1 MRIGFIGLG
10 KMGGNMALH
19 LLDQGEDLV
28 ITDINRDAAAP
39 MLAAGATWADSPADV
54 AAAADIVLTSL
65 PGPPQV
71 EDVALGPGGILEGIR
86 PGALY
91 VDLSTSTPTLIQ
103 RIAERFAEQG
113 VGVLDA
119 PVSGGMHNSRDGSLT
134 VLVGGSDEHFRRAE
148 PILQHLARILMHVG
162 PSGAGAVAKLVNNAV
177 GLSTLVL
184 LSEVM
189 SIGVKA
195 GIDHQTLLRVLQ
207 NGAYGQGAFLTHLVP
222 NIAFKHAYEPAT
234 FALALGRKDI
244 ALATALGR
252 ELNVPMPMVNLT
264 EQAAVELV
272 ARGHAHI
279 DATSIFSLQE
289 VRSGA
294 KLHDDDAQEISL

>member
-1 MRIGFIGLG
+1 MKIGFIGLG
-10 KMGGNMALH
+10 TMGGNMALH

-39 MLAAGATWADSPADV
+39 ILEAGAAWADSPAEV
-54 AAAADIVLTSL
+54 AAATDIVLSSL

-71 EDVALGPGGILEGIR
+71 EAVALGPGGILEGIR
-86 PGALY
+86 PGSLY

-103 RIAERFAEQG
+103 RIGERFAEQG

-134 VLVGGSDEHFRRAE
+134 VLVGGSDDDFERAE
-148 PILQHLARILMHVG
+148 PVLDHLAKILMHVG
-162 PSGAGAVAKLVNNAV
+162 PPGAGAVAKLVNNAV

-195 GIDHQTLLRVLQ
+195 GIDHQTLLKVLQ
-207 NGAYGQGAFLTHLVP
+207 NGAYGQGAFLHHILP
-222 NIAFKHAYEPAT
+222 NIAFKRAYEPAT

-272 ARGHAHI
+272 ARGNAHI

-289 VRSGA
+289 MRSGA
-294 KLHDDDAQEISL
+294 KLHDDDAQEVSL

>member
-1 MRIGFIGLG
+1 MKIGFVGLG

-19 LLDQGEDLV
+19 LLDQQEQLV
-28 ITDINRDAAAP
+28 VTDISKEIAKPVLD
-39 MLAAGATWADSPADV
+39 AGAIWADSPGELASQV
-54 AAAADIVLTSL
+54 DIVLSSL

-71 EDVALGPGGILEGIR
+71 ESVALGEDGILQGIR
-86 PGALY
+86 EGALY
-91 VDLSTSTPTLIQ
+91 ADLSTSTPTLIQ
-103 RIAERFAEQG
+103 RIGAEFSKKGAS
-113 VGVLDA
+113 VLDA

-134 VLVGGSDEHFRRAE
+134 VLVGGTEEDFATAE
-148 PILQHLARILMHVG
+148 PILQHLAGALMHVG

-195 GIDHQTLLRVLQ
+195 GIDHQILLKVLQ
-207 NGAYGQGAFLTHLVP
+207 NGAYGQGAFLSHIVP
-222 NIAFKHAYEPAT
+222 NIAFKHAYDPAT

-244 ALATALGR
+244 GLATALGR
-252 ELNVPMPMVNLT
+252 ELNVPMPMVNQA
-264 EQAAVELV
+264 EQAAIELI
-272 ARGHAHI
+272 ARGHADK

-289 VRSGA
+289 FRADV
-294 KLHDDDAQEISL
+294 KLHDDDAQEIQL

>member
-1 MRIGFIGLG
+1 MKIGFIGLG

-134 VLVGGSDEHFRRAE
+134 VLVGGSDEHFHRAE

>member
-1 MRIGFIGLG
+1 MKIGFIGLG

-222 NIAFKHAYEPAT
+222 NIAFKRAYEPAT